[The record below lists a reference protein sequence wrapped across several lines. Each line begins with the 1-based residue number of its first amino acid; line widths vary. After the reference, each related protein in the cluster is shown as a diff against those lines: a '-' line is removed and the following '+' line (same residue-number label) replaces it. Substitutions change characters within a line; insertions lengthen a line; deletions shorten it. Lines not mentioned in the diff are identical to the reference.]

1 MCKTTGQYNKFK
13 LTQIQSSKR
22 ICMSYAV
29 KVFVIIWNV
38 FVKRYL
44 LDTNTMCLFKCCF

>member
-22 ICMSYAV
+22 MCMSYAV
-29 KVFVIIWNV
+29 KGIRDNMKCFCQTLFTRYKYNV
-38 FVKRYL
+38 L
-44 LDTNTMCLFKCCF
+44 I